1 MESAQTDEEPY
12 RDPRAIKTLGTLTEK
27 DIYGESGQ
35 NLSDA
40 IKVGDAIEARL
51 VKPNFYILDENDS
64 GDGHI

>member
-1 MESAQTDEEPY
+1 MESTQTDEEPY
-12 RDPRAIKTLGTLTEK
+12 RAIKTLGTLTEK

-51 VKPNFYILDENDS
+51 IKPNL
-64 GDGHI
+64 HTR